1 MTNSN
6 DSTDRSTSNLQADV
20 FYPETEREPGDG
32 NIQRWGL
39 DIHPVVFP
47 AALLVIG
54 VFVAAT
60 LILGEQAAS
69 VYSAVRG
76 FFEGNF
82 GWFFL
87 LSVNLFIVVLAY
99 FALSKYGKITLG
111 GVEAE
116 KEFSDFSWM
125 AMLFSAGMGIG
136 LMFYSVSEPLYYF
149 TNVPGFFDAEAGSGA
164 AGIAAMT
171 QTFFHW
177 GFHPWAIYGLVGLG
191 LAFFSFNRGLPLTFR
206 SIFWPLLGERIYGW
220 PGHLIDLVSVFA
232 TLFGLATSLGLG
244 VAQIN
249 TGLSYILGESML
261 GVLSVPN
268 NTGMQIGLIAVITLI
283 ATASVAAGLE
293 DGIRRLSTLNVF
305 LMFVLLAFVL
315 VAGATMSIFGAWV
328 QGLGNYFSDFLSLA
342 FFTGTLGDG
351 ASTVNGWTVFYWAW
365 WIAWSPFVGMFVARI
380 SKGRTVRE
388 FVFGVFVLPS
398 LFSTVW
404 LSAFGGSALFNSL
417 QGNGAVLATYGEAG
431 QTVAMFALLE
441 QFPFSAV
448 SGLLAVTLVVTFFV
462 TSSDSGSLVVDHLTS
477 GGKHDVPRTQRIFW
491 AVTEGLVAS
500 LLLYGGGLGA
510 LQTAAIATGFPFA
523 VVLVIMCYTV
533 YLGLDKEYELL
544 QSEEFAERIEDLA
557 DEDIDIDV
565 GRSRTSVVT
574 NVRENPGTTDD

>member
-6 DSTDRSTSNLQADV
+6 DSTDRSTSDLQADV

-268 NTGMQIGLIAVITLI
+268 NTGMQIGFIAVITLI

-441 QFPFSAV
+441 QFPFSAIT
-448 SGLLAVTLVVTFFV
+448 GLLAVTLVVTFFV

-477 GGKHDVPRTQRIFW
+477 GGKHNVPRTQRIFW
-491 AVTEGLVAS
+491 AVVEGLVAA

-523 VVLVIMCYTV
+523 VVLVVMCYTV

-544 QSEEFAERIEDLA
+544 QSEEFAERIENLA

-574 NVRENPGTTDD
+574 NVQENPSTTDD

>member
-6 DSTDRSTSNLQADV
+6 DSTDRSTSDLQADV

-441 QFPFSAV
+441 QFPFSAIT
-448 SGLLAVTLVVTFFV
+448 GLLAVTLVVTFFV

-477 GGKHDVPRTQRIFW
+477 GGKHNVPRTQRIFW
-491 AVTEGLVAS
+491 AVVEGLVAA

-523 VVLVIMCYTV
+523 VVLVVMCYTV

-544 QSEEFAERIEDLA
+544 QSEEFAERIENLA

-574 NVRENPGTTDD
+574 NVQENPSTTDD